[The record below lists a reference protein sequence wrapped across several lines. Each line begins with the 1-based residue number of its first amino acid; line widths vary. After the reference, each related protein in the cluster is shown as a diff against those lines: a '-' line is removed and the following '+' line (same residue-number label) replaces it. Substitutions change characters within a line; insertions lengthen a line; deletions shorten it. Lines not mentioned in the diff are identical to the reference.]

1 MAMSTISS
9 IRDKLGKVEEDKLFD
24 LGKVLF
30 TEDRMMQIAKKESVK
45 TQSITQSNAEF
56 TSFVTL
62 Y

>member
-1 MAMSTISS
+1 MSTISS